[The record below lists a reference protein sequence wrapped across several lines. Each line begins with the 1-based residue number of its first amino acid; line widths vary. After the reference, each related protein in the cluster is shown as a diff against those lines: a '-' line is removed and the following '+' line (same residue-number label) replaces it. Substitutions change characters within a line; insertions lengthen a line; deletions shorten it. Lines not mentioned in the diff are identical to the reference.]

1 MAKIDIDRLRS
12 QFETGDRPDGS
23 DFQDLIDTLVA
34 QATDLGTAG
43 NNEQEISGIEN
54 QTVIDQVPLADW
66 RMVKYLVSLS
76 KNTGGSNKFYATEY
90 TILIDNTDINVS
102 EYGSID
108 NDGDMGTITVTA
120 SGGNLQLVVTPN
132 QAIVPITAR
141 FARIGLKA

>member
-12 QFETGDRPDGS
+12 QFETGDRPDGN

-90 TILIDNTDINVS
+90 TILIDNTDVNVS

>member
-1 MAKIDIDRLRS
+1 MAKLDINVLRS
-12 QFETGDRPDGS
+12 KFETGDRPNGD

-43 NNEQEISGIEN
+43 NNELEISGIEN
-54 QTVIDQVPLADW
+54 PTIIDTIPLADW

-76 KNTGGSNKFYATEY
+76 KNTGGANKFYATEY
-90 TILIDNTDINVS
+90 TILIDNQDVSVS

-120 SGGNLQLVVTPN
+120 SGGNLQILVTPN

-141 FARIGLKA
+141 FARMGLKA

>member
-1 MAKIDIDRLRS
+1 MARVDLDYLRS
-12 QFETGDRPDGS
+12 QFETGDRPNGE
-23 DFQDLIDTLVA
+23 DFQNLIDTVVA

-90 TILIDNTDINVS
+90 TILIDNVDINVS

>member
-1 MAKIDIDRLRS
+1 MAKIDINQLRS
-12 QFETGDRPDGS
+12 QFETGDRPNGD

-43 NNEQEISGIEN
+43 NNELEVSGIEN
-54 QTVIDQVPLADW
+54 NTIIDTVPLSEW
-66 RMVKYLVSLS
+66 RMIKYLVSLS
-76 KNTGGSNKFYATEY
+76 KNTGGANRFYATEY
-90 TILIDNTDINVS
+90 TVLIDNQDISVS

-120 SGGNLQLVVTPN
+120 SAGNLQLVVSPN

>member
-12 QFETGDRPDGS
+12 QFETGDRPDGN

-43 NNEQEISGIEN
+43 NNQQEISGIEN

-90 TILIDNTDINVS
+90 TILIDNTDVNVS

>member
-12 QFETGDRPDGS
+12 QFETGDRPDGN

-54 QTVIDQVPLADW
+54 QTVIDQIPLADW

-90 TILIDNTDINVS
+90 SILIDNTDINVS

>member
-90 TILIDNTDINVS
+90 TILIDNTDVNVS

>member
-90 TILIDNTDINVS
+90 TVLIDNTDVNVS

>member
-1 MAKIDIDRLRS
+1 MAKLDIDVLRS
-12 QFETGDRPDGS
+12 KFETGDRPNGD

-54 QTVIDQVPLADW
+54 PTIIDTIPLADW

-76 KNTGGSNKFYATEY
+76 KNTGGANKFYATEY
-90 TILIDNTDINVS
+90 TILIDNQNVNVS

-108 NDGDMGTITVTA
+108 NDGDMGTISV
-120 SGGNLQLVVTPN
+120 SRNGSNLELKVTPN
-132 QAIVPITAR
+132 PSIRPITVR
-141 FARIGLKA
+141 YVRMGLKA

>member
-1 MAKIDIDRLRS
+1 MAKIDINQLRS
-12 QFETGDRPDGS
+12 QFETGDRPNGD

-54 QTVIDQVPLADW
+54 QTVIDTIPLADW
-66 RMVKYLVSLS
+66 RMIKYLVSLS
-76 KNTGGSNKFYATEY
+76 KNTGGANKFYATEF
-90 TILIDNTDINVS
+90 TVLIDNANVSVS

-132 QAIVPITAR
+132 LAIVPITAR
-141 FARIGLKA
+141 FARMGLKA

>member
-1 MAKIDIDRLRS
+1 MARVDLDYLRS
-12 QFETGDRPDGS
+12 QFETGDRPNGE
-23 DFQDLIDTLVA
+23 DFQDLIDTVVA

-90 TILIDNTDINVS
+90 SILIDNTDINVS